1 MNQFK
6 ILFSIFII
14 INIIMVIFVDIIF
27 SFLYSSSTN
36 TKKIERIKSKDP
48 KFASLS
54 EEDIKTLLKI
64 DSLSIMISN
73 TVYTFLCVS
82 FNYIFYIFIKFN
94 I

>member
-1 MNQFK
+1 LNQFK

>member
-1 MNQFK
+1 
-6 ILFSIFII
+6 
-14 INIIMVIFVDIIF
+14 MVIFVDIIF

-82 FNYIFYIFIKFN
+82 F
-94 I
+94 